1 MEDKET
7 QWLRKHYNPAPTD
20 GPAAKKIKFGDIHQ
34 RLSSEFP
41 NRNFNATCVSD
52 AIKSIFPHTLS
63 KAAGKSRQ
71 KHIFGLEEASS
82 EGAGSTSDTNL
93 RDQLTREREE
103 KQQLQVRVRLLEERV
118 EQLEKE
124 KYFSPSQLTSEFLS
138 ILTPQHAIYHG
149 PDSITHFETFSIDG
163 IIAEMLQC
171 APNLYE
177 LLQSLRQSTP
187 SEGDGSR
194 LDEVR
199 VATSLSILL
208 KSRSRKVLGVQLLL
222 TLMLLARS
230 TSRQVKVWH
239 MYMYK
244 IYMYIQCTD
253 IFMLLLGQHI

>member
-1 MEDKET
+1 M
-7 QWLRKHYNPAPTD
+7 
-20 GPAAKKIKFGDIHQ
+20 
-34 RLSSEFP
+34 
-41 NRNFNATCVSD
+41 SD
-52 AIKSIFPHTLS
+52 AIKSIFHHTLS

-93 RDQLTREREE
+93 RDQLTRERED

-138 ILTPQHAIYHG
+138 LLILQHAIYHG

-163 IIAEMLQC
+163 IIAEMLQ
-171 APNLYE
+171 
-177 LLQSLRQSTP
+177 SLGQSTP

-199 VATSLSILL
+199 VATLLSILL
-208 KSRSRKVLGVQLLL
+208 KSRSQ
-222 TLMLLARS
+222 
-230 TSRQVKVWH
+230 
-239 MYMYK
+239 
-244 IYMYIQCTD
+244 
-253 IFMLLLGQHI
+253 

>member
-1 MEDKET
+1 MEDEET

-41 NRNFNATCVSD
+41 NSNFDVTSVSA
-52 AIKSIFPHTLS
+52 AIKSLFPHTLS

-82 EGAGSTSDTNL
+82 EASGSNSDTNIRL
-93 RDQLTREREE
+93 QLTREREE
-103 KQQLQVRVRLLEERV
+103 KQQLQARVQLLEERV

-124 KYFSPSQLTSEFLS
+124 KYFSPSQLSSEFLS
-138 ILTPQHAIYHG
+138 LLTPQHAIYHG
-149 PDSITHFETFSIDG
+149 PDSITHFETFSIDA

-171 APNLYE
+171 APNLYQ
-177 LLQSLRQSTP
+177 LLQSLGKSTP

-194 LDEVR
+194 LEEVR

-208 KSRSRKVLGVQLLL
+208 KSRSTKVLGVQLLL
-222 TLMLLARS
+222 TLMLLARL
-230 TSRQVKVWH
+230 TSRQVKVWY
-239 MYMYK
+239 MYMYMYT
-244 IYMYIQCTD
+244 IYIAQ
-253 IFMLLLGQHI
+253 